1 MILRDYQIKL
11 VDDAILALMG
21 ESQKALIVAPTG
33 TGKSEVII
41 GILKRLIEIKPD
53 LKACVLINRVQLVD
67 QTQQRFSK
75 HFDVGVVCQ
84 SLRKRQ
90 TQSAVVVASVHTIE
104 KMDLSFDVLIID
116 EAHNLPFNDKES
128 RYYRFLSAALDKNKN
143 MRVLG
148 LTATP
153 YRSVGYIFGKDC
165 FFENITS
172 SVGLKEMISS
182 GYLVRPILKHTRC
195 AHDVSHLSIRGGE
208 FDKSQV
214 SKLTS
219 DVSKSCQQVVDA
231 MSQLTD
237 RRKIFWMCFTINQAE
252 VVATKIAS
260 FGDDVVVV
268 TSDLDHALRSVELDR
283 FENGSARH
291 CVFVSIL
298 SEGYNYPPADAL
310 VLLRPIKSSTLYVQT
325 VGRVLRPFKNKND
338 ALILD
343 YGGVVQS
350 CGPLDSP
357 NIQASP
363 GRVSGKITE
372 QVRLSMIFCQ
382 HCLTYQDSKNESCET
397 CGKVVASKK
406 EPSLTRKSY
415 SGEILSGPTSK
426 TESHKVSEVVVS
438 FYVSEKNNKI
448 VKVSY
453 SDGFLNTTS
462 EFFPI
467 NFGWGLK
474 KAMDRLA
481 QLGLDSVPAM
491 FKNVVAKKCPEMIE
505 FCYEGK
511 YRKVKNVIF
520 RKDDRDR
527 DTKLAQF
534 TA

>member
-11 VDDAILALMG
+11 VDDAVLALMG

-53 LKACVLINRVQLVD
+53 LKACVLINRVQLVE
-67 QTQQRFSK
+67 QTQQRFSE

-84 SLRKRQ
+84 SLKKRQ

-128 RYYRFLSAALDKNKN
+128 RYYRFLSSALDKNKN

-153 YRSVGYIFGKDC
+153 YRSIGYIFGKDC

-195 AHDVSHLSIRGGE
+195 AHDTSSLSIRGGE

-219 DVSKSCQQVVDA
+219 DVAKSCQQVVDA

-237 RRKIFWMCFTINQAE
+237 RKKIFWMCFTINQAE
-252 VVATKIAS
+252 IVATKIAS

-325 VGRVLRPFKNKND
+325 VGRVLRPFKDKED
-338 ALILD
+338 ALVLD

-357 NIQASP
+357 NVQAES
-363 GRVSGKITE
+363 GRVSNREKEI
-372 QVRLSMIFCQ
+372 VRLSMSFCKG
-382 HCLTYQDSKNESCET
+382 CLTYQAITNQSCEC
-397 CGKVVASKK
+397 CGRPMVTKK
-406 EPSLTRKSY
+406 DPVLTNKSY
-415 SGEILSGPTSK
+415 SGKILSDSSSK
-426 TESHKVSEVVVS
+426 IESHGVSEVMIS
-438 FYVSEKNNKI
+438 FYVSDKNNKI
-448 VKVSY
+448 VRVTY
-453 SDGFLNTTS
+453 SDGFLNSTS
-462 EFFPI
+462 EYFPI
-467 NFGWGLK
+467 NYGWGLK
-474 KAMDRLA
+474 KALDRLA
-481 QLGLDSVPAM
+481 QLGLDSVPAV

-505 FCYEGK
+505 FYYEGK

-520 RKDDRDR
+520 RKDDRDK